1 MEDSPTTKPTPTNV
15 SRTADLMKKGLF
27 FYPHFCPFGTRRS
40 MALVYCFFTF
50 AFVTCT
56 TILFFNNPSNTHSSL
71 WFSNILNTRSHFSS
85 IFSHF
90 FPNPNTSTTT
100 SHSSP
105 SPSPSSY
112 PPHDVF
118 IHKSPFFPETN
129 ASFNGTNQLLPSPAY
144 KTNNTSQHHHVMG
157 LNGTTKG
164 ISEMSNVTFSHKKN
178 DGKINN
184 LSNGTN
190 ESLSFGHHASQTSSS
205 SHEFVKNATTTMVNS
220 SSESVKNIPVD
231 SSKNATGEK
240 EMNMMPNRTD
250 LFKKHSDGGAKGV
263 SMPEQRK
270 ENWLDELIHCD
281 IFDGTWV
288 KDDSYPLYS
297 AGTCPHIDEPFDCF
311 HNGRPDNGYENYRWQ
326 PKGCNIPRLVGGDLL
341 ELLRGKR
348 LVYVGDSLNRN
359 MWESMLCTLRNSV
372 KDKSKVFE
380 ASGRE
385 QFRTE
390 GSYSFLFTDYNFSVE
405 FFRSTFLVQEW
416 EMPDTNGST
425 KETLRLDL
433 IERSSDR
440 YKNADILV
448 FNTGHWWTHEKTS
461 QGKGYYQEGS
471 HVYGLLDVV
480 EAFRKAMTTWARWI
494 DANVNPTKTLVS
506 FRGYSASHFS
516 GGQWNSGGQCD
527 NETEPIKN
535 EAYLSENLQI
545 MSMLEQVIKGM
556 KTSVFYLNVTK
567 MTDFRKDAHPSIY
580 RKQNLTK
587 EERRS
592 PLRFQDCS
600 HWCLPGV
607 PDTWNE
613 LLYSQIFIKYNQKE
627 QQQQQK

>member
-157 LNGTTKG
+157 LNGTTK
-164 ISEMSNVTFSHKKN
+164 
-178 DGKINN
+178 
-184 LSNGTN
+184 
-190 ESLSFGHHASQTSSS
+190 
-205 SHEFVKNATTTMVNS
+205 
-220 SSESVKNIPVD
+220 ESVKNIPVD

-250 LFKKHSDGGAKGV
+250 LFKKHSDGGAK
-263 SMPEQRK
+263 
-270 ENWLDELIHCD
+270 
-281 IFDGTWV
+281 
-288 KDDSYPLYS
+288 
-297 AGTCPHIDEPFDCF
+297 
-311 HNGRPDNGYENYRWQ
+311 
-326 PKGCNIPRLVGGDLL
+326 
-341 ELLRGKR
+341 
-348 LVYVGDSLNRN
+348 
-359 MWESMLCTLRNSV
+359 
-372 KDKSKVFE
+372 
-380 ASGRE
+380 
-385 QFRTE
+385 
-390 GSYSFLFTDYNFSVE
+390 VE

>member
-1 MEDSPTTKPTPTNV
+1 MEDSPTTKPTPTSV
-15 SRTADLMKKGLF
+15 SRTTDLMKKGLF

-40 MALVYCFFTF
+40 MALAYCFFTF

-56 TILFFNNPSNTHSSL
+56 TILFFNSPSNTHSSL

-90 FPNPNTSTTT
+90 FPNPNTTTTTTTT
-100 SHSSP
+100 SHS

-118 IHKSPFFPETN
+118 IHKSPFFQETN
-129 ASFNGTNQLLPSPAY
+129 ASFNGTNQLLPSPAH

-157 LNGTTKG
+157 LDGTTKG

-205 SHEFVKNATTTMVNS
+205 SPEFVKNATTTMVNS

-240 EMNMMPNRTD
+240 ETNMMPNRTD
-250 LFKKHSDGGAKGV
+250 LFKKHSDGGAK
-263 SMPEQRK
+263 
-270 ENWLDELIHCD
+270 
-281 IFDGTWV
+281 
-288 KDDSYPLYS
+288 
-297 AGTCPHIDEPFDCF
+297 
-311 HNGRPDNGYENYRWQ
+311 
-326 PKGCNIPRLVGGDLL
+326 
-341 ELLRGKR
+341 
-348 LVYVGDSLNRN
+348 
-359 MWESMLCTLRNSV
+359 
-372 KDKSKVFE
+372 
-380 ASGRE
+380 
-385 QFRTE
+385 
-390 GSYSFLFTDYNFSVE
+390 VE